1 MKSWMLAAFVLCCAG
16 LQAQTKRSDDFRAKY
31 ELKEVVVM
39 SRHNIRSPL
48 VSGGAAYMRVTPYEW
63 FAWSSPGSQLSLRG
77 GVLETEMGQFFR
89 KWLVGEG
96 LLPDNCRPEGDEVLF
111 YANSRQ
117 RTFATAK
124 YFSAGFLPFAN
135 VEITH
140 KYEEDKMDPLF
151 TAKFTKMNDAYRQQ
165 VIAEMQTLHGG
176 PQAWMQSVQPA
187 LTLLE
192 DVIDMAH
199 SPAAQNDTLHFRYDD
214 TQIKLERD
222 DEPRMSGGF
231 TLANSVADA
240 LVLQCYESESMTAF
254 GHELTLEQWRSI
266 CGIKAVYDGLL
277 FTVHSAAVNLAY
289 PLVSRIYEELH
300 HEGRKFMFLCGHD
313 SNLAS
318 IGAALRLVY
327 PETEQ
332 AMEIRTPIGTKLVF
346 EKWSERQPEGDGTSG
361 IGTEEYVA
369 INLVYQTVDQL
380 QGRTLLSVEAPPM
393 VLPVT
398 VEGLTPNSDGLYRL
412 ADLDARMLETMA
424 EYEAIEDVVTEV
436 PAATITVPVRSIPPY
451 TLNGIQST
459 DSTRGVVIEQG
470 QKSVRR

>member
-1 MKSWMLAAFVLCCAG
+1 MKIWMLAAFVLCCAG

-151 TAKFTKMNDAYRQQ
+151 TPKFTKMNDAYRQQ
-165 VIAEMQTLHGG
+165 IIAEMQTLHGG

-398 VEGLTPNSDGLYRL
+398 VEGLTANSDGLYRL

>member
-1 MKSWMLAAFVLCCAG
+1 MLAAFVLCCAG

-398 VEGLTPNSDGLYRL
+398 VEGLTANSDGLYRL

>member
-151 TAKFTKMNDAYRQQ
+151 TPKFTKMNDAYRQQ
-165 VIAEMQTLHGG
+165 IIAEMQTLHGG

-199 SPAAQNDTLHFRYDD
+199 SPAVQNDTLHFRYDD

-346 EKWSERQPEGDGTSG
+346 EKWSERQPEGDGTSE

-380 QGRTLLSVEAPPM
+380 QGRTLLSVETPPM

>member
-1 MKSWMLAAFVLCCAG
+1 MLAAFVLCCAG

-151 TAKFTKMNDAYRQQ
+151 TPKFTKMNDDYRQQ
-165 VIAEMQTLHGG
+165 IIAEMQTLHGG

-277 FTVHSAAVNLAY
+277 FTVHGAAVNLAY

-313 SNLAS
+313 SNRAS

-361 IGTEEYVA
+361 IGTEEYVV

-398 VEGLTPNSDGLYRL
+398 VEGLTANSDGLYRL
-412 ADLDARMLETMA
+412 ADLDARMLEAMA

>member
-1 MKSWMLAAFVLCCAG
+1 
-16 LQAQTKRSDDFRAKY
+16 
-31 ELKEVVVM
+31 
-39 SRHNIRSPL
+39 
-48 VSGGAAYMRVTPYEW
+48 
-63 FAWSSPGSQLSLRG
+63 
-77 GVLETEMGQFFR
+77 
-89 KWLVGEG
+89 
-96 LLPDNCRPEGDEVLF
+96 
-111 YANSRQ
+111 
-117 RTFATAK
+117 
-124 YFSAGFLPFAN
+124 
-135 VEITH
+135 
-140 KYEEDKMDPLF
+140 MDPLF
-151 TAKFTKMNDAYRQQ
+151 TPKFTKMNDAYRQQ
-165 VIAEMQTLHGG
+165 VIAEMQTMHGG

-346 EKWSERQPEGDGTSG
+346 EKWSERQPEGEGTSE

-380 QGRTLLSVEAPPM
+380 QGRTLLSAETPPM

-398 VEGLTPNSDGLYRL
+398 VEGLTANSDGLYRL

>member
-1 MKSWMLAAFVLCCAG
+1 MLAAFVLCCAG
-16 LQAQTKRSDDFRAKY
+16 LQAQTKRSDDFRSKY

-151 TAKFTKMNDAYRQQ
+151 TPKFTKMNDAYRQQ
-165 VIAEMQTLHGG
+165 IIAEMQTLHGG

-398 VEGLTPNSDGLYRL
+398 VEGLTANSDGLYRL

>member
-1 MKSWMLAAFVLCCAG
+1 MLAAFVLCCAG

-48 VSGGAAYMRVTPYEW
+48 VSGGAAYMRVTPYKW

-151 TAKFTKMNDAYRQQ
+151 TPKFTKMNDAYRQQ
-165 VIAEMQTLHGG
+165 IIAEMQTLHGG

-289 PLVSRIYEELH
+289 PLVTRIYEELH

-346 EKWSERQPEGDGTSG
+346 EKWSERQQEGDGTSG

-380 QGRTLLSVEAPPM
+380 QGRTLLSVETPPM

-398 VEGLTPNSDGLYRL
+398 VEGLTANSDGLYRL
-412 ADLDARMLETMA
+412 SDLD
-424 EYEAIEDVVTEV
+424 
-436 PAATITVPVRSIPPY
+436 VPVRSIPPY

>member
-1 MKSWMLAAFVLCCAG
+1 MKIWMLAAFVLCCAG

-151 TAKFTKMNDAYRQQ
+151 TPKFTKMNDAYRQQ
-165 VIAEMQTLHGG
+165 IIAEMQTLHGG

-361 IGTEEYVA
+361 TGTEEYVA

-398 VEGLTPNSDGLYRL
+398 VEGLTANSDGLYRL

>member
-151 TAKFTKMNDAYRQQ
+151 TPKFTKMNDAYRQQ
-165 VIAEMQTLHGG
+165 IIAEMQTLHGG

-327 PETEQ
+327 PKTEQ

-398 VEGLTPNSDGLYRL
+398 VEGLTANSDGLYRL